1 MDCHAAARLAMTM
14 SNFPSSLTTI
24 ATIGLHGSA
33 STWVFNVI
41 RELMIAAHGED
52 HVVAGYAD
60 TLDKLPEDYAG
71 KHLVLKSHHG
81 SAEMDDWLRARNA
94 RLFLSIR
101 DPRDASISMAQRFKA
116 PLQQSARWIANDCA
130 RLERLAPLGHPV
142 LRYEDRFFDRP
153 EAIGILC
160 TILKLDVPE
169 ATSAKIFARY
179 RTEAV
184 REFAAT
190 LATLPPER
198 VAMVG
203 DFTMDKVTQILSP
216 HIGDGTTG
224 KWRGLPE
231 QVQTELTRFFAPFL
245 KAFGYPV

>member
-1 MDCHAAARLAMTM
+1 VK
-14 SNFPSSLTTI
+14 SLT

-52 HVVAGYAD
+52 QVITAYAD
-60 TLDKLPEDYAG
+60 TLDKVPEAYG
-71 KHLVLKSHHG
+71 EKHLVLKSHHG
-81 SAEMDDWLRARNA
+81 SAEMDDWLRTQKARM
-94 RLFLSIR
+94 FLSIR

-142 LRYEDRFFDRP
+142 LRYEDSFFDRP

-160 TILKLDVPE
+160 TILNLEITE
-169 ATSAKIFARY
+169 ATQAKIFARY

-184 REFAAT
+184 RAFAAT
-190 LATLPPER
+190 LATLPAER

-231 QVQTELTRFFAPFL
+231 QVQTELTRFFSPFL
-245 KAFGYPV
+245 QAFGYPLG

>member
-1 MDCHAAARLAMTM
+1 MK
-14 SNFPSSLTTI
+14 SLT

-52 HVVAGYAD
+52 QVVAGYAD
-60 TLDKLPEDYAG
+60 TLDKLPEGYG
-71 KHLVLKSHHG
+71 EKHLVLKSHHG
-81 SAEMDDWLRARNA
+81 SPEMDDWLSTQKARM
-94 RLFLSIR
+94 FLSIR

-130 RLERLAPLGHPV
+130 RLERLAPRGHPV
-142 LRYEDRFFDRP
+142 LRYEDSFFDRP
-153 EAIGILC
+153 EAINILC
-160 TILKLDVPE
+160 TILNLEITE
-169 ATSAKIFARY
+169 ATQAKIFARY

-184 REFAAT
+184 RAFAAT
-190 LATLPPER
+190 LATLPAER

-231 QVQTELTRFFAPFL
+231 QVQTELTRFFSPFL
-245 KAFGYPV
+245 QAFGYPLG